1 MITFSATMS
10 SAANTTNVVGLIKM
24 LQNEHSHRAALKLM
38 IDDNLLKSIEKIR
51 EDDVYGLLRTIESHG
66 INKPILFDLLA
77 TQFAR
82 F

>member
-1 MITFSATMS
+1 
-10 SAANTTNVVGLIKM
+10 
-24 LQNEHSHRAALKLM
+24 M

>member
-1 MITFSATMS
+1 MITFSATMAS
-10 SAANTTNVVGLIKM
+10 VANTTNVVVLIKM

>member
-1 MITFSATMS
+1 MA

-24 LQNEHSHRAALKLM
+24 LQNEHSHRAALKLL
-38 IDDNLLKSIEKIR
+38 IDDNLLKSIEKIK

>member
-1 MITFSATMS
+1 MA

>member
-1 MITFSATMS
+1 MA

-24 LQNEHSHRAALKLM
+24 LQHEHYHRAALKLM

>member
-1 MITFSATMS
+1 MITFSATL
-10 SAANTTNVVGLIKM
+10 AAGANTQNVVGLFKM
-24 LQNEHSHRAALKLM
+24 LQLEHSHKSSVKLL
-38 IDDNLLKSIEKIR
+38 IDDNLLRNIEKIK
-51 EDDVYGLLRTIESHG
+51 EKDIYGLLRTIETHG

>member
-1 MITFSATMS
+1 MITFSATMA

-24 LQNEHSHRAALKLM
+24 LQHEHYHRAALKLL
-38 IDDNLLKSIEKIR
+38 IDDNLLKSIEKIK